1 MPFSLR
7 LDPQTE
13 ALIRRLAES
22 SKQSKSA
29 VVRDA
34 VARRAAAQAAETAF
48 TVSTLERLRSFVG
61 IVSTESQGSADTH
74 ANYRASLEQKHRG
87 RRSR

>member
-7 LDPQTE
+7 LNPQTE

-29 VVRDA
+29 VVRQA
-34 VARRAAAQAAETAF
+34 VERQAAAQAAEMVFAT
-48 TVSTLERLRSFVG
+48 STLERLHAFVG
-61 IVSTESQGSADTH
+61 IVSSDAQGSTDTH
-74 ANYRASLEQKHRG
+74 AKYRAALERKHRG